1 MEVTLKDQNGKKWKM
16 FQLIEAVEHN
26 TAKLDETLTKVDV
39 VKIKDT
45 CILYT
50 VYCNYYCNVMEIN
63 QFWTVQASLTIIVI
77 IIVLNFF

>member
-39 VKIKDT
+39 VKIVDPTNLLQNFWKF
-45 CILYT
+45 
-50 VYCNYYCNVMEIN
+50 IN
-63 QFWTVQASLTIIVI
+63 F
-77 IIVLNFF
+77 